1 MREQKPIVESIK
13 LSNSGFDVIAIYQRS
28 NVVHDRV
35 KEALEK
41 VVTLRDRLAKTS
53 DEKERREQRLKEISE
68 EQARIRQNLQ
78 A

>member
-1 MREQKPIVESIK
+1 VREQKPIVESIK